1 MEVNSLEQ
9 LAKVSKSLTE
19 EELTRSMTKY
29 GNLRE
34 ERGYEHGWNECMK
47 MNKKIRMNRRKMY
60 KDTLID
66 YDEENRCISLE
77 EFIKFF
83 ASVEDELKYS
93 MNFGTDELRGYA
105 VNLHD
110 FMCNKLG
117 KIKTDRRLIFGKE

>member
-1 MEVNSLEQ
+1 MEVNSLEG
-9 LAKVSKSLTE
+9 LAKVAKSLTE
-19 EELTRSMTKY
+19 EQTTLAIAKY

-34 ERGYEHGWNECMK
+34 ERGYSNGWNDCMH

-77 EFIKFF
+77 EFVKFF
-83 ASVEDELKYS
+83 VAVEDELKYS
-93 MNFGTDELRGYA
+93 MNFGSEELRGYA